1 MPSAA
6 PRAFAG
12 PSFRSRLVVEA
23 EGEHLTLHHFDR
35 DPAGAVFG
43 TLWLIG
49 WMAGAV
55 MVTHGSAWSW
65 SMREVLIL
73 AAMLG
78 IWLLCAFAVLAA
90 LVQHNRLIVTG
101 DSITYVARVL
111 VAGRRKQI
119 PLAEVTGISVQ
130 EKNAPRRTVSRHRHP
145 RRDPDDRLRRRPRS
159 PDAAQLHSADPRPLG
174 ELRARLQSLLRRASQ
189 ASNRAIADRART
201 NREGVRPCPSS
212 HFTQT

>member
-12 PSFRSRLVVEA
+12 PFFRSRIVVEA
-23 EGEHLTLHHFDR
+23 DGDTLTLHHFDR

-43 TLWLIG
+43 SLWLIG

-78 IWLLCAFAVLAA
+78 IWLLCAYAVLAA

-111 VAGRRKQI
+111 VEGRRKTI
-119 PLAEVTGISVQ
+119 PLADFTSISVQ
-130 EKNAPRRTVSRHRHP
+130 EK
-145 RRDPDDRLRRRPRS
+145 LRRGGPYHVIVIHGRTKTIHFGAGLDRQALL
-159 PDAAQLHSADPRPLG
+159 DVIPLILAG
-174 ELRARLQSLLRRASQ
+174 SGS
-189 ASNRAIADRART
+189 
-201 NREGVRPCPSS
+201 
-212 HFTQT
+212 